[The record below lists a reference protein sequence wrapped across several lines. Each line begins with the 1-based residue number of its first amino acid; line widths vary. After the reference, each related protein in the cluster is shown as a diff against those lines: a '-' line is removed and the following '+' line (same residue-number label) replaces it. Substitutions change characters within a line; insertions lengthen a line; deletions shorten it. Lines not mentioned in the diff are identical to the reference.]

1 MSGAASA
8 RFVPVTVYDA
18 CVLYPAPLRDF
29 LMRLGDLGIEV
40 SLLDEVVADLASFL
54 LPHARRAADRASGEP
69 PTRRRS

>member
-29 LMRLGDLGIEV
+29 LMR
-40 SLLDEVVADLASFL
+40 LLDEVVADLASFL